1 MLSKLTLPLILI
13 IAALGYFLLKPSSQP
28 DGEAKPLA
36 LPWQIQVHAD
46 GTASVFGIT
55 PEQTTVS
62 ELLDLLGEDHEL
74 AIISDSEDRN
84 GLEIYYSH
92 FNIGPLQAKLIA
104 NVTADSEQLE
114 AMQAA
119 ASSSSYTGSGSRKF
133 LLNENDL
140 KQIQNWVIDSLSY
153 LPSARLDEGIILDRF
168 GKPQQRIADG
178 EGVEHFLYPEKGL
191 DIVLNSEGKEL
202 LQYVA
207 PRSFDKLAKPL
218 ESLKDQ
224 TTESL

>member
-1 MLSKLTLPLILI
+1 MFSKLAVPLVLI
-13 IAALGYFLLKPSSQP
+13 VAALGYFLLKPSAQP
-28 DGEAKPLA
+28 DTGIKSLA
-36 LPWQIQVHAD
+36 LPWQIQVNGD

-55 PEQTTVS
+55 PERTTVS
-62 ELLDLLGEDHEL
+62 ELLDLWGEDHEL

-104 NVTADSEQLE
+104 NVSADSKQLE

-191 DIVLNSEGKEL
+191 DIVLNTEGKEL

-207 PRSFDKLAKPL
+207 PRSFDKLTKPL
-218 ESLKDQ
+218 EALQEK
-224 TTESL
+224 TAESP